1 MAREIRCEG
10 DGPFKI
16 EPSAEPVWICG
27 CGLTKNKP
35 FCDGSH
41 SAARKEE
48 PGKIYRY
55 GSDGEVAEVNDD
67 S

>member
-10 DGPFKI
+10 DGPIKV
-16 EPSAEPVWICG
+16 EPSDKPVWICG
-27 CGLTKNKP
+27 CGLTSNKP

-48 PGKIYRY
+48 PGKVYKY
-55 GSDGEVAEVNDD
+55 GPDGSVLEVRDEE
-67 S
+67 